1 MTVVLATFREE
12 LANYVRAVF
21 YVYTLLIIA
30 YILSSLFFAFGGRLP
45 YARWSSAVLGFL
57 RDVCEPYL
65 RFWRRVLP
73 LPAGPI
79 DLSPII
85 GIFALIAF
93 DHREYGTRPPKP
105 KKSELRM

>member
-57 RDVCEPYL
+57 RDVCEPFL
-65 RFWRRVLP
+65 SIFRRFIPAIGP
-73 LPAGPI
+73 L
-79 DLSPII
+79 DLSPLVAILLLNI
-85 GIFALIAF
+85 VGSLLGNLIA
-93 DHREYGTRPPKP
+93 G
-105 KKSELRM
+105 